1 MKVIIT
7 FEEEIPSEINLMQ
20 GASYINSKYGITVS
34 NIRIKNEQDF
44 DNFNFD

>member
-1 MKVIIT
+1 MKVIVT

-20 GASYINSKYGITVS
+20 SASYINSKYGIIVS
-34 NIRIKNEQDF
+34 NIRIENEQDF